1 MAFKLSLIYAFF
13 PLVLLSCFFR
23 TVFAL
28 NYASFSS
35 GDGNFKLQW
44 TYNNDKL
51 IFNMTCKTTGW
62 CAVGFTTTASG
73 RNMQNYDIA
82 VGGVVSNTPYLD
94 DYWSTSTVTPSKDT
108 TQNLNLIKATEA
120 GGYTTVDF
128 DRDAMT
134 GDNAKDVQFAN
145 NTQVWVVWAWHNS
158 NDGNSALQKHSG
170 KGVSSNKHN
179 LIMEA
184 MSTGI
189 QPSTTTPV
197 SSMSSV
203 SSTGPPPTTKKSTS
217 SSVESANGMFKL
229 QWTYNNGKL
238 IFNMTCKT
246 TGWCAVGFTTSSD
259 GRNMVNYDIAVGG
272 VTSNTPYLDDYW
284 STTIGTP
291 SKDPTQNLNLIKA
304 TEAGGH
310 TNVEFERDAE
320 TGDDKDV
327 QFKSNTEV
335 WIAWALQ
342 SSVDGNAGLVKH
354 STTGV
359 FPTKHNL
366 IKEAGGTGPTPTT
379 QNVASQAGPCVAVS
393 AILALSAFVSSF

>member
-1 MAFKLSLIYAFF
+1 
-13 PLVLLSCFFR
+13 
-23 TVFAL
+23 
-28 NYASFSS
+28 
-35 GDGNFKLQW
+35 
-44 TYNNDKL
+44 
-51 IFNMTCKTTGW
+51 
-62 CAVGFTTTASG
+62 
-73 RNMQNYDIA
+73 
-82 VGGVVSNTPYLD
+82 
-94 DYWSTSTVTPSKDT
+94 
-108 TQNLNLIKATEA
+108 
-120 GGYTTVDF
+120 
-128 DRDAMT
+128 
-134 GDNAKDVQFAN
+134 
-145 NTQVWVVWAWHNS
+145 
-158 NDGNSALQKHSG
+158 
-170 KGVSSNKHN
+170 
-179 LIMEA
+179 
-184 MSTGI
+184 
-189 QPSTTTPV
+189 
-197 SSMSSV
+197 
-203 SSTGPPPTTKKSTS
+203 
-217 SSVESANGMFKL
+217 
-229 QWTYNNGKL
+229 
-238 IFNMTCKT
+238 MTCKT